1 MKFDNIVEELLE
13 STSPLRTMYHIT
25 KMANAAN
32 IIATDKFE
40 LAEQDESGE
49 KLFPKFKNY
58 LSTARNLSSSYIK
71 GKIGLTMDKVLVIFE
86 LNASALSDKG
96 YVIKPMHDF
105 MEIDD
110 AESLELEDRIL
121 TNKPFIN
128 NASSFIKTINLLHP
142 PNFANT
148 FSQSG
153 VRKSYSI
160 NDAYKI
166 FKNSGIPTFV
176 FTGARA
182 FSLLDKRKAKLLK

>member
-1 MKFDNIVEELLE
+1 MKFDNLVEELLE
-13 STSPLRTMYHIT
+13 STSSLRTLYHIT

-49 KLFPKFKNY
+49 QLFPKFKNY
-58 LSTARNLSSSYIK
+58 LSTARGLTSSYIK
-71 GKIGLTMDKVLVIFE
+71 GKINLTMDKVLVIFE

-96 YVIKPMHDF
+96 YVIKPMNDF
-105 MEIDD
+105 LEIDD
-110 AESLELEDRIL
+110 AENLELEDRIL

-128 NASSFIKTINLLHP
+128 NAKSFIKTINLLHP
-142 PNFANT
+142 TNFLDT

-153 VRKSYSI
+153 VRKAYSI

-166 FKNSGIPTFV
+166 FKDSGIPTFV
-176 FTGARA
+176 FSNIKA